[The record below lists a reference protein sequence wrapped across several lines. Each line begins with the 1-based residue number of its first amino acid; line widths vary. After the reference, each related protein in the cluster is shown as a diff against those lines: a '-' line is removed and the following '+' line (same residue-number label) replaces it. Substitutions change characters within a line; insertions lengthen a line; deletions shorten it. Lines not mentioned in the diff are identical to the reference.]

1 MKGFPTSLLFLLP
14 LLVSC
19 ATTEPMAV
27 VDDNEVLLYLEPD
40 LRPEPLLFPEYLLMA
55 DFEIDQ
61 HGRIPNST
69 LVCADIKTTLNL
81 ETTHLRFNKLLISK
95 DWIIVKDENA
105 EHFFRLLA
113 TKQGESLEIR
123 AVQGTAPPVQVFLLY
138 RPES

>member
-19 ATTEPMAV
+19 ATTEPETV
-27 VDDNEVLLYLEPD
+27 VNDNEVLLYLDPD

-61 HGRIPNST
+61 HGKIPNST
-69 LVCADIKTTLNL
+69 LVCAGIKTMLNL
-81 ETTHLRFNKLLISK
+81 TTTHQHLNQLLATEGWTIT
-95 DWIIVKDENA
+95 KDENA

-113 TKQGESLEIR
+113 TKQSESLEIR
-123 AVQGTAPPVQVFLLY
+123 AVQGTSPPVQVLLLY